1 MALTV
6 RRFDAIVVGAGGAG
20 MRAALELAR
29 GGLKVA
35 VLSKVFPT
43 RSHTVAA
50 QGGIA
55 APLANSTED
64 NWHWHMYDTVK
75 GSDYLGD
82 QDAIEYMCRRAI
94 EVVVELEHMG
104 MPFDRLENGKIYQR
118 PFGGHT
124 QDYGSAK
131 MAMRACA
138 AADRTGHAML
148 HTLYQQNVRANT
160 QFFVEWMALDL
171 IREPQDG
178 AVVGV
183 TALEME
189 TGELAILQA
198 KAVLLATG
206 GAGRIFFSSTNA
218 FINTGD
224 GLGMTA
230 RAGLPLQDMEFYQFH
245 PTGVYGAGILIT
257 EGVRGEGGY
266 LLNKNGE
273 RFMERY
279 APNAKDLASRDV
291 VSRAMTTEIK
301 EGRGCG
307 EHADHVLL
315 KLDHLGPEV
324 INHRLPGIRE
334 ISIKFANV
342 DPVREPIPVVPTA
355 HYMMGGIP
363 TNYMGQVVA
372 PEGNT
377 KEGIVPGLYAAGECA
392 CVSVHGA
399 NRLGTNSLL
408 DLVVFGKSSGE
419 QMIKDIRAQPSP
431 HRNLPK
437 DAGEATRARV
447 ARLDSATSGERV
459 ADVQLDLRRA
469 MQAHCSVFRFP
480 EDLVAGVEKLKQLA
494 ARSQKTFIADKSKV
508 YNTAR
513 VEAFELE
520 NLIECAM
527 ATIVSAEARKES
539 RGAQARADFPD
550 RDDKNWMKHTLWYK
564 EGSRLDYKPVHLK
577 PLTVPTMEPKV
588 RTY

>member
-1 MALTV
+1 MIPV
-6 RRFDAIVVGAGGAG
+6 RKFDAIVVGAGGSG

-29 GGLKVA
+29 QELKVA

-64 NWHWHMYDTVK
+64 HWHWHMYDTVK

-124 QDYGSAK
+124 QNYGSPK

-160 QFFVEWMALDL
+160 QFFIEWMALDL
-171 IREPQDG
+171 VRDPQDG
-178 AVVGV
+178 AVIGV

-189 TGELAILQA
+189 SGELYLLQA

-206 GAGRIFFSSTNA
+206 GAGRIYWATTNA

-230 RAGLPLQDMEFYQFH
+230 RAGLPLEDMEFWQFH
-245 PTGVYGAGILIT
+245 PSGVAGAGVLIT

-266 LLNKNGE
+266 LVNRNGE

-291 VSRAMTTEIK
+291 VSRAMITEMK

-307 EHADHVLL
+307 PEGDYLLL
-315 KLDHLGPEV
+315 KLDHLGPEL
-324 INHRLPGIRE
+324 IQHRLPGIRE
-334 ISIKFANV
+334 IAIKFANA
-342 DPVREPIPVVPTA
+342 DPIRDPIPVAPTV
-355 HYMMGGIP
+355 HYQMGGIP

-372 PEGNT
+372 PEGSS
-377 KEGIVPGLYAAGECA
+377 KEAIVPGLFAAGECS

-408 DLVVFGKSSGE
+408 DLLVFGKSSGE
-419 QMIKDIRAQPSP
+419 QMIKDIHAQPRP

-437 DAGEATRARV
+437 DAGEATRARL
-447 ARLDSATSGERV
+447 ARLDAANSGERV
-459 ADVQLDLRRA
+459 ADVLNDLRRA
-469 MQAHCSVFRFP
+469 MQAHCGVFRFP
-480 EDLVAGVEKLKQLA
+480 EDLIEGVKNM
-494 ARSQKTFIADKSKV
+494 RSIAERAERVFIGDKSKV
-508 YNTAR
+508 FNTAR
-513 VEAFELE
+513 VEAMELE
-520 NLIECAM
+520 NLVETAM
-527 ATIVSAEARKES
+527 ATVVSAEARKES
-539 RGAQARADFPD
+539 RGAHARSDFPE
-550 RDDKNWMKHTLWYK
+550 RDDKNWMKHTLWFK
-564 EGSRLDYKPVHLK
+564 EGNRLDYKPVHLR
-577 PLTVPTMEPKV
+577 PLSVETMEPKV